1 MKGAKKVLDGLFFAD
16 DNLKRYFFE
25 MIVVAYKRN
34 ITGPD
39 ELYKYLELTWKVC
52 FKIKCILT
60 KNQCFMICYNQ
71 ETLNLAL
78 KEEEKP
84 ISITDSA
91 NEILLN
97 FAEELKIE
105 NSTLLE
111 PLVSYYFIKSQN
123 SFRFM
128 FFMYR

>member
-1 MKGAKKVLDGLFFAD
+1 
-16 DNLKRYFFE
+16 
-25 MIVVAYKRN
+25 
-34 ITGPD
+34 
-39 ELYKYLELTWKVC
+39 
-52 FKIKCILT
+52 
-60 KNQCFMICYNQ
+60 MICYNQ

-111 PLVSYYFIKSQN
+111 PLVSYYFTNSQN

-128 FFMYR
+128 FLCIDRYGKLTILIQSSSFKDMTSQNQFKQNFLI